1 MVKTLLTKIS
11 ENGEYH
17 YSLVQFSNKYVIYR
31 AKKNQSIQT
40 QREADFEEMMSE
52 FSDETKA
59 RDFFEKI

>member
-31 AKKNQSIQT
+31 AKKNQSIQNL
-40 QREADFEEMMSE
+40 AWFDKV
-52 FSDETKA
+52 D
-59 RDFFEKI
+59 